1 MHWWAQCHAKW
12 PTRGRAFMHS
22 SRIEPKSQNSL
33 RLTLT
38 TKALV
43 RIIYSKNSVYDSSYF
58 ATFNRFF
65 CVQDCRSRIVQVEYQ
80 GQTRNSR
87 ILERKPLINA
97 SLHLIAFNIDW
108 SWNIFFSHNFC
119 SMLIEQ
125 LIDLE
130 RLKSDNLK
138 IRTDIWDRVMDC
150 WSVTQ

>member
-80 GQTRNSR
+80 GQTRNTR
-87 ILERKPLINA
+87 ILERKPWIDTPYR
-97 SLHLIAFNIDW
+97 IRQRINIDW
-108 SWNIFFSHNFC
+108 SWNIFTMQFFLLNAHRLTS
-119 SMLIEQ
+119 SSSLTSKMWELITW
-125 LIDLE
+125 
-130 RLKSDNLK
+130 NLGQ
-138 IRTDIWDRVMDC
+138 IFEI
-150 WSVTQ
+150 